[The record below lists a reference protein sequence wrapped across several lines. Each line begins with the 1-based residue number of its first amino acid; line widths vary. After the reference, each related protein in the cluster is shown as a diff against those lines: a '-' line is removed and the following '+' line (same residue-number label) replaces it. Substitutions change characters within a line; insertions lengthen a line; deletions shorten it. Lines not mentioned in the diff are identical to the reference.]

1 MNSART
7 HELGDVIG
15 LALAAA
21 IEKQKLVNDI
31 HLGSCSFTKQTG
43 LALAAAFEKNP
54 ILKKNQSV
62 QLYQSRRRVHFTH
75 YGRIGEERHI
85 GRVGAL

>member
-7 HELGDVIG
+7 HDLGDVIG
-15 LALAAA
+15 LALSAA
-21 IEKQKLVNDI
+21 IEKQKLINDI
-31 HLGSCSFTKQTG
+31 YLGSCSFTNQTG
-43 LALAAAFEKNP
+43 LALAAIE
-54 ILKKNQSV
+54 KNQSV